1 MSMKNTYAD
10 IPNLLFSAA
19 TISIGLMA
27 SIHLLVIY
35 KTDSRG
41 INMYFGLSA
50 TAIRNISAL
59 STYSKSNGAS
69 SSTAKFSV
77 LPVTN
82 ATVTNIHYF
91 PFSSYSAQLY
101 VNLTGLL

>member
-1 MSMKNTYAD
+1 MRIRFLFSRWAFLWIWCVSIFLKELPDVMSMKNTYAD

-41 INMYFGLSA
+41 IIM
-50 TAIRNISAL
+50 
-59 STYSKSNGAS
+59 
-69 SSTAKFSV
+69 
-77 LPVTN
+77 
-82 ATVTNIHYF
+82 
-91 PFSSYSAQLY
+91 
-101 VNLTGLL
+101 

>member
-41 INMYFGLSA
+41 IIIYFGLSA
-50 TAIRNISAL
+50 TAI
-59 STYSKSNGAS
+59 
-69 SSTAKFSV
+69 
-77 LPVTN
+77 
-82 ATVTNIHYF
+82 
-91 PFSSYSAQLY
+91 
-101 VNLTGLL
+101 